1 MTRDQTVVSTPSFRN
16 ISPGTVA
23 AAAILGWIVMEVGL
37 RWRIAPM
44 LAAPL
49 GSALGVET
57 GVSVITFVL
66 SVIGLALFSGGI
78 AWGGW
83 QFGITPSE
91 WDYTFSVRSVA
102 AGVASVVGYFV
113 VYFAVVALVILA
125 GMGPSSSANAAS
137 GGVELPLWAIGAFL
151 LANGVLVPIIEE
163 LAWRGVIQTGLME
176 SYGVIVG
183 SVLTAAAFV
192 LKHVIVDWGE
202 PWSRLVALIIL
213 ALLWCGLRVRFGTL
227 SSTISHIGV
236 NTISTALLISAS
248 L

>member
-1 MTRDQTVVSTPSFRN
+1 MTRDQTIVSAASFRR

-23 AAAILGWIVMEVGL
+23 AAAILGWVVVEVGL

-57 GVSVITFVL
+57 GVGMISFVL
-66 SVIGLALFSGGI
+66 SVIGLALFSGAI

-91 WDYTFSVRSVA
+91 WDYTFSFRSVA
-102 AGVASVVGYFV
+102 AGVASVVGCFV

-125 GMGPSSSANAAS
+125 GMGPSSSASAA
-137 GGVELPLWAIGAFL
+137 GGIELPLWIIGAFL

-202 PWSRLVALIIL
+202 PWSRLVALIVL
-213 ALLWCGLRVRFGTL
+213 ALLWCGLRARFGTV

-236 NTISTALLISAS
+236 NTISTGLLISDS